1 MVNNVAKADTKA
13 VLKTLSKEDEAYT
26 KVNVNNIDNNEAGM
40 GISANEDKESCNIDD
55 SVVNLPRW
63 DRLPDIS
70 LYLEQVLE
78 LVNSS
83 LDNYLTADKSGKI
96 LTQTMV
102 NNYVKQGYLNPP
114 VKKRYDK
121 IALASLIVIATLKDI
136 FTIREISLLIELAV
150 NVNEPQKSY
159 DHFCKLI
166 EESTRSALRQTDWKP
181 VKTLDDPK
189 GICSAAASAFAN
201 KYYVNRV
208 FLAEEKE

>member
-1 MVNNVAKADTKA
+1 MAKGDIVNNKRMDDKIDGSKAKGEGELDHQG
-13 VLKTLSKEDEAYT
+13 VEDINSY
-26 KVNVNNIDNNEAGM
+26 
-40 GISANEDKESCNIDD
+40 
-55 SVVNLPRW
+55 VVYLPRW
-63 DRLPDIS
+63 EKLPDIS

-83 LDNYLTADKSGKI
+83 LENYLTLDKSRDKSGKI

-102 NNYVKQGYLNPP
+102 NNYVKHGYLTPP

-121 IALASLIVIATLKDI
+121 VTLASLIVIATLKDI

-150 NVNEPQKSY
+150 NANDPQTSY
-159 DHFCKLI
+159 NHFCKLI
-166 EESTRSALRQTDWKP
+166 EDSTKSALKQTVWSP
-181 VKTLDDPK
+181 VKTLEDPR

-208 FLAEEKE
+208 FLVDEQG